1 MIGLWKVGF
10 CSFTCRPY
18 QFASDEGICCKLATI
33 APCWGRG
40 HLAGHP
46 THEMSL
52 RRILLAHC
60 QSSSPCFRCFDQS
73 VMMFVNRM
81 VRPRGI
87 GSQNVQKIAAEESW
101 WRWREMVVLKLVRSY
116 RLHSGDIC
124 DFYETFENISRFIAQ
139 IQSSFSTHFPFKCRQ
154 TVIVFTSSQSGCFP
168 FVCSKYSLIKPDLG
182 ILNPPCCRAL
192 FGKTTQFWYLEDN
205 QVLQINE
212 QLVK

>member
-52 RRILLAHC
+52 RRILLAAC

-73 VMMFVNRM
+73 VMMFVNRK

-101 WRWREMVVLKLVRSY
+101 WRWREMRCWNWFAATVSTPVTFVTFT
-116 RLHSGDIC
+116 RLLR
-124 DFYETFENISRFIAQ
+124 ISRALLHKFNPVFPHISRSNAGRLWLCLPRLNQAAFHLFAQ
-139 IQSSFSTHFPFKCRQ
+139 NIHW
-154 TVIVFTSSQSGCFP
+154 
-168 FVCSKYSLIKPDLG
+168 
-182 ILNPPCCRAL
+182 LNRIWE
-192 FGKTTQFWYLEDN
+192 F
-205 QVLQINE
+205 
-212 QLVK
+212 